1 MVQEWRKRVTL
12 GDLLKRV
19 DIEKDKDKMIL
30 LDCGDGWANL
40 TMTNNE
46 FEPIYFREV
55 LSRPFS
61 DGG

>member
-1 MVQEWRKRVTL
+1 MTL

-19 DIEKDKDKMIL
+19 DIEKDRDKIIL

-46 FEPIYFREV
+46 FEPIYFKED
-55 LSRPFS
+55 LSIPFS